1 MVHSDTHPFDVLT
14 PDLLLDAVESLGY
27 VTDGRVLAL
36 NSYENRVYQVG
47 IADAEPLIAKFYRPA
62 RWSDAQIL
70 EEHDFCLGLANA
82 ELPVVPPVILQSQSL
97 FEYQDCRFAL
107 YPRKGGHAPELANT
121 EHLKILGHT
130 LARMH
135 NLGAASAFRHRP
147 TLDSQAFGH
156 ASVAFLTEHFV
167 PGELLPA
174 WRTLTADILTLIDE
188 HLTGEDIQMLRVHGD
203 CHVGNILWRD
213 NAPHFIDLD
222 DARMAPA
229 IQDLW
234 MLLSG
239 DEDEQRQQLSAVV
252 KGYEMFRDFNSREL
266 SLVQPLRTLRML
278 HFSAWIGRRWDDPAF
293 PRAFP
298 WFNSNRYWGDFILQ
312 LREQFSALREPP
324 LVLI

>member
-1 MVHSDTHPFDVLT
+1 MADNDKHPFEVLT
-14 PDLLLDAVESLGY
+14 PDLLLDAVESLGHL
-27 VTDGRVLAL
+27 TDGRVLAL

-47 IADAEPLIAKFYRPA
+47 IAESDPLIAKFYRPA
-62 RWSDAQIL
+62 RWSDAQIR
-70 EEHDFCLGLANA
+70 EEHAFCLALADA
-82 ELPVVPPVILQSQSL
+82 ELPVVSPQTLQSETL
-97 FEYQDCRFAL
+97 FQHHGYRFAL
-107 YPRKGGHAPELANT
+107 YTRKGGHAPELANT
-121 EHLKILGHT
+121 EHLKILGRT

-135 NLGAASAFRHRP
+135 NLGAASDFKHRP
-147 TLDSQAFGH
+147 ALDGQSFGH

-167 PGELLPA
+167 PHELLPA
-174 WRTLTADILTLIDE
+174 WTTLTSDILKLIDE
-188 HLTGEDIQMLRVHGD
+188 HLGRHDFQMLRVHGD

-239 DEDEQRQQLSAVV
+239 DDHEQRQQMTAVV
-252 KGYEMFRDFNSREL
+252 DGYDMFREFDHREL
-266 SLVQPLRTLRML
+266 SLIQPLRTLRML

-298 WFNSNRYWGDFILQ
+298 WFNDNRYWGDFILQ
-312 LREQFSALREPP
+312 MREQFSALRDSA
-324 LVLI
+324 LTLI